1 MGLAGLQEIRCTG
14 LVLAMNKRMVIYAR
28 DVCSQRSDAYLC
40 NGERFVFPM
49 LEVGQCQT
57 ISETLPNVL
66 KPMRLRRVA
75 AYTSVVTGAC

>member
-1 MGLAGLQEIRCTG
+1 MQEMCAVKGVMTIF
-14 LVLAMNKRMVIYAR
+14 
-28 DVCSQRSDAYLC
+28 C
-40 NGERFVFPM
+40 NGERFVFPV

-66 KPMRLRRVA
+66 KPMRLRRVT